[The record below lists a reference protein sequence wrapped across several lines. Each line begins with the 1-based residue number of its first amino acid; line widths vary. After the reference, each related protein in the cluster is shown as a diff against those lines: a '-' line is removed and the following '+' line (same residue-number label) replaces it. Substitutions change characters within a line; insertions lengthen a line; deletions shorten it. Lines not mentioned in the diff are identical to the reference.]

1 MEQLVD
7 GDVAMPGSADLIPVP
22 SGQPVTL
29 QDVIWNVTGSQG
41 FTLRFRF
48 VAPEI
53 RADGR
58 IGFDT
63 AVRDMQALCQ
73 NFARAQL
80 AGFDGVPDQIIISMA
95 EKPVVFGE
103 TLPDVAQ
110 FFEAFRIEG
119 DTCIW
124 EIY

>member
-1 MEQLVD
+1 MEEILD
-7 GDVAMPGSADLIPVP
+7 GDVAMEGSADLIPVP
-22 SGQPVTL
+22 SGQPVVL
-29 QDVIWNVTGSQG
+29 QDVVWNAIGAQG

-53 RADGR
+53 RSGGSVD
-58 IGFDT
+58 FDT
-63 AVRDMQALCQ
+63 AVNDMQVLCAD
-73 NFARAQL
+73 FARQRVTDF
-80 AGFDGVPDQIIISMA
+80 GGVPEQIIISMA
-95 EKPVVFGE
+95 EKPVAFGE
-103 TLPDVAQ
+103 TLPDVVQ

>member
-1 MEQLVD
+1 MEEVFD
-7 GDVAMPGSADLIPVP
+7 GDVAIEGSDDLIPVP
-22 SGQPVTL
+22 SGQPVVL
-29 QDVIWNVTGSQG
+29 QDVVWNVIGAQG

-53 RADGR
+53 RAGGSVD
-58 IGFDT
+58 FDT
-63 AVRDMQALCQ
+63 AVTDMQALCAEY
-73 NFARAQL
+73 ARPRATD
-80 AGFDGVPDQIIISMA
+80 FRGVPAQIIISMA
-95 EKPVVFGE
+95 EKPVAFGE
-103 TLPDVAQ
+103 TLPDVVQ

>member
-1 MEQLVD
+1 MEEILD
-7 GDVAMPGSADLIPVP
+7 GDVAMTGSDDLIPVP
-22 SGQPVTL
+22 SGQPVVL
-29 QDVIWNVTGSQG
+29 QDVVWNVIGAQG

-53 RADGR
+53 RAGGSVD
-58 IGFDT
+58 FDT
-63 AVRDMQALCQ
+63 AVNDMKVLCED
-73 NFARAQL
+73 FARQRVT
-80 AGFDGVPDQIIISMA
+80 GFGSAPEQVIISMA
-95 EKPVVFGE
+95 EKPVAFGE
-103 TLPDVAQ
+103 TLPDVVQ

>member
-1 MEQLVD
+1 MEEIFD
-7 GDVAMPGSADLIPVP
+7 GDVAMEGSGDLIPVP
-22 SGQPVTL
+22 SGQPVSL
-29 QDVIWNVTGSQG
+29 QDVVWNVVGVQG

-53 RADGR
+53 RVGGTVD
-58 IGFDT
+58 FDT
-63 AVRDMQALCQ
+63 AVADMQALCE
-73 NFARAQL
+73 NFARERA
-80 AGFDGVPDQIIISMA
+80 AGFGGLPAQIIISMA
-95 EKPVVFGE
+95 EKPVTFGE
-103 TLPDVAQ
+103 TLPDVVQ

>member
-1 MEQLVD
+1 MEEVFD
-7 GDVAMPGSADLIPVP
+7 GDVAIEGSDDLIPVP
-22 SGQPVTL
+22 SGQAVVL
-29 QDVIWNVTGSQG
+29 QDVVWNVIGARG

-53 RADGR
+53 RAGGSVD
-58 IGFDT
+58 FDT
-63 AVRDMQALCQ
+63 AVRDMQALCADY
-73 NFARAQL
+73 ARPRATD
-80 AGFDGVPDQIIISMA
+80 FRGVPAQIVISMA
-95 EKPVVFGE
+95 EKPVAFGE
-103 TLPDVAQ
+103 TLPDVVQ

>member
-1 MEQLVD
+1 MEEILD
-7 GDVAMPGSADLIPVP
+7 GDVALAGNEDLIPVP
-22 SGQPVTL
+22 SGQPVVL
-29 QDVIWNVTGSQG
+29 QDVVWNVIGSQG

-53 RADGR
+53 RSGGAVD
-58 IGFDT
+58 FDT
-63 AVRDMQALCQ
+63 AVADMQALCMD
-73 NFARAQL
+73 FARQRVTDF
-80 AGFDGVPDQIIISMA
+80 GGVPQQIIISMA

-103 TLPDVAQ
+103 SLPDVVQ

-119 DTCIW
+119 DTCVW

>member
-1 MEQLVD
+1 MEEIFD
-7 GDVAMPGSADLIPVP
+7 GDVAMAGSADLIPVP
-22 SGQPVTL
+22 SGQPVVL
-29 QDVIWNVTGSQG
+29 QDVVWNVTGSQG

-53 RADGR
+53 RAGGTVD
-58 IGFDT
+58 FDT
-63 AVRDMQALCQ
+63 AVADMQVLCAD
-73 NFARAQL
+73 FARARVTDFGGAPQ
-80 AGFDGVPDQIIISMA
+80 QIIISMA

-103 TLPDVAQ
+103 TLPDVVQ